1 MVGGE
6 TGDTPALTGFP
17 PSGEAS
23 GTDVLLRHVRV
34 IKRTGSHHWRKLMG
48 LLAVFFVPS
57 ASVLIAGMWLTLLV
71 RFGLLPL
78 LLERSEMPTGR
89 KKHLTRNVTRVI
101 LGIGVIGVPIVM
113 PILCCNKQLLHRLG
127 DLGIATIGEESS
139 GVAYMF
145 LYSPVWLALIVEGW
159 LVLLFYFGSHNFLS
173 NLGVPLDRRQRINR
187 HVVIA
192 MLLVGLLTGLIGSG
206 WWAYMATADWNRL
219 EEASRLGSVVLS
231 PASVLLTLGMVV
243 MLPISLEQALFIEES
258 DGQREDVARN
268 MTLVLL
274 LAMTLLGV
282 IGAIGA
288 GPSW

>member
-1 MVGGE
+1 
-6 TGDTPALTGFP
+6 
-17 PSGEAS
+17 
-23 GTDVLLRHVRV
+23 
-34 IKRTGSHHWRKLMG
+34 MG
-48 LLAVFFVPS
+48 LLAVFFVPF
-57 ASVLIAGMWLTLLV
+57 ASVLIAGTWLTLLV

-78 LLERSEMPTGR
+78 LLERSEMPR
-89 KKHLTRNVTRVI
+89 DQKKHFTRSVTRVI
-101 LGIGVIGVPIVM
+101 LGIGVIGVPFM

-127 DLGIATIGEESS
+127 DLGTATIGEESS

-159 LVLLFYFGSHNFLS
+159 LVLLCYFGSHNFLS
-173 NLGVPLDRRQRINR
+173 NLGIPLDGRQRINR

-206 WWAYMATADWNRL
+206 WWAYMATVDWNRV
-219 EEASRLGSVVLS
+219 EEAFDLGSVVLS
-231 PASVLLTLGMVV
+231 PASVLMTLGMVV
-243 MLPISLEQALFIEES
+243 MLPISLVQALFLEES

-288 GPSW
+288 GPL